1 MDQTP
6 EVGADSS
13 PLCWMWKSAP
23 NQSSRLAFSSH
34 SKMVLERNLQS
45 YREELFLLLKGSQL
59 YRDRATSVLVGFM
72 LCGFFPLFRR

>member
-45 YREELFLLLKGSQL
+45 YREELFLLFKGSQL

-72 LCGFFPLFRR
+72 LCGFFPLIS